1 MQRSE
6 DMYVK
11 MMKSM
16 YSYPCGGLVPSNYSE
31 ALRTLTPT
39 EKNGVERD
47 IEVDMAAIDLFRNCE
62 RGIPP

>member
-6 DMYVK
+6 DMYLK

-16 YSYPCGGLVPSNYSE
+16 YSYPCGGLVASNYSE

-47 IEVDMAAIDLFRNCE
+47 IEVDMAAIDLFRDRE